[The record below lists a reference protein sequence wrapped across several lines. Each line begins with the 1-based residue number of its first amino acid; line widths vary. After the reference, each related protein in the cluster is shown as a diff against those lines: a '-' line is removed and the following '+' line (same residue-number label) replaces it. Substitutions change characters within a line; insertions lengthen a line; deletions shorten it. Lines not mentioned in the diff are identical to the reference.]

1 MRILSLLTF
10 CMAGAMS
17 LSATGKAGQSTAS
30 VVPTKSVQA
39 KNDEAQNAPPQH
51 VLGED
56 FAVQNVPAQ
65 TAPKQ
70 EAPPQSAPPQSA
82 PGRQN
87 DPSEGTPR
95 LRALPQALFDKG
107 IYGARNA
114 LTGSDGCFAIQSY
127 NFSKAAP
134 GKMPQLESITTCTSV
149 TQPLMRKV
157 RKPKARYLELQIQPE
172 QDQQDPN

>member
-39 KNDEAQNAPPQH
+39 KNVEAQNAPPQH

-70 EAPPQSAPPQSA
+70 EAPPQSA